1 MTLAAFLAWVT
12 ANEAALATIA
22 LIISELLGA
31 IPQVKSNGFISF
43 VLIQANKLL
52 KDRGGVDPTP

>member
-1 MTLAAFLAWVT
+1 MSLAVILAWVK

-31 IPQVKSNGFISF
+31 TPKVKANGLLSF
-43 VLIQANKLL
+43 VLLQVQKRL
-52 KDRGGVDPTP
+52 KDSGGLDPTP

>member
-1 MTLAAFLAWVT
+1 MSLAAFLAWVT

-31 IPQVKSNGFISF
+31 VPQVKSNGFISF

-52 KDRGGVDPTP
+52 KGRGGVDPTP

>member
-12 ANEAALATIA
+12 ANEVAVATIA

-43 VLIQANKLL
+43 ALIQVNKLL
-52 KDRGGVDPTP
+52 KGRGGVDPTP